1 MPSVAEQL
9 IADNERNIKL
19 VQRDMP
25 RTFGNHPLFQDGAAG
40 TQKTYDVLEAY
51 TCYRPDLGYVQGKE
65 FSQSV
70 SMSYLAAI
78 LCLHLDSFGAFRAMV
93 SLMST
98 RLMFDMYRLEEDRT
112 FLYLTVYDTVLK
124 HELPTLYSHFQE
136 IGMDPK
142 MKRRAFTLF
151 TRCVP
156 LEVVLRIWDCY
167 IYLGTP
173 FFFQACMA
181 ILVMYEDT
189 LLTLDLGDAMKF
201 LHNVPKVRSILDSHT
216 CMTAQPCSH
225 HPLSVPD
232 KVMMGTKP
240 LPAYTSSS
248 SPDMLPPPPPPPL
261 EDYSP
266 ESPTCGYG
274 IGFTDQY
281 KLGETLGTGNFSVV
295 REALHKP
302 SGQRYAIK
310 CIKKGGLSND
320 DHMHPHSYSFCIWL
334 QMKHPNIMILHDF
347 FSEPDYY
354 YLVTEYMDGGE
365 LFDRVVEKPENLLLT
380 SKMDDASIKL
390 ADFGFA
396 KRVDMHDEGLKT
408 ACGTPGYVAPEI
420 LESRPYGKSVD
431 IWSIG
436 VITYIL
442 LCGYPP
448 FHDDNHHALFRKIKQ
463 GQFEFDA
470 PYWDAISDDA
480 KHFIGQMLV
489 VDNKLR
495 ATAAQ
500 LLEHPWIVGSQV
512 STVQLSSALDE
523 LRRFTARDK
532 FKGAV
537 RAVVY

>member
-142 MKRRAFTLF
+142 IMHG
-151 TRCVP
+151 
-156 LEVVLRIWDCY
+156 Y
-167 IYLGTP
+167 
-173 FFFQACMA
+173 ACAYFHCFMCMMVIA

-201 LHNVPKVRSILDSHT
+201 LHNVPKVRSILDSRT
-216 CMTAQPCSH
+216 CMIAQPCSH

-320 DHMHPHSYSFCIWL
+320 ELEALTTEVAVLKQREARD
-334 QMKHPNIMILHDF
+334 
-347 FSEPDYY
+347 
-354 YLVTEYMDGGE
+354 LVKLLLEAIKYCHE
-365 LFDRVVEKPENLLLT
+365 CNVVHRDLKPENLLLT

-495 ATAAQ
+495 
-500 LLEHPWIVGSQV
+500 
-512 STVQLSSALDE
+512 
-523 LRRFTARDK
+523 
-532 FKGAV
+532 
-537 RAVVY
+537 Y

>member
-1 MPSVAEQL
+1 MGCANSSSQRMPVPPSQMHPPPSSSPPPS
-9 IADNERNIKL
+9 AD
-19 VQRDMP
+19 
-25 RTFGNHPLFQDGAAG
+25 
-40 TQKTYDVLEAY
+40 
-51 TCYRPDLGYVQGKE
+51 
-65 FSQSV
+65 
-70 SMSYLAAI
+70 
-78 LCLHLDSFGAFRAMV
+78 
-93 SLMST
+93 
-98 RLMFDMYRLEEDRT
+98 
-112 FLYLTVYDTVLK
+112 
-124 HELPTLYSHFQE
+124 
-136 IGMDPK
+136 
-142 MKRRAFTLF
+142 
-151 TRCVP
+151 
-156 LEVVLRIWDCY
+156 
-167 IYLGTP
+167 
-173 FFFQACMA
+173 
-181 ILVMYEDT
+181 
-189 LLTLDLGDAMKF
+189 
-201 LHNVPKVRSILDSHT
+201 
-216 CMTAQPCSH
+216 

-232 KVMMGTKP
+232 KMIMGTKP

-320 DHMHPHSYSFCIWL
+320 EL
-334 QMKHPNIMILHDF
+334 EALTTEVAVLKQMKHPNIMILHDF

-365 LFDRVVEKPENLLLT
+365 LFDRVVEKSYYSEREARDLVKLLLEAIKYCHECNVVHRDLKPENLLLT

-448 FHDDNHHALFRKIKQ
+448 FNDDNHHALFRKIKQ

-537 RAVVY
+537 RAIMAQQDAAKAKQATSLLSTSTTANTPLVVR

>member
-1 MPSVAEQL
+1 
-9 IADNERNIKL
+9 
-19 VQRDMP
+19 
-25 RTFGNHPLFQDGAAG
+25 
-40 TQKTYDVLEAY
+40 
-51 TCYRPDLGYVQGKE
+51 
-65 FSQSV
+65 
-70 SMSYLAAI
+70 
-78 LCLHLDSFGAFRAMV
+78 
-93 SLMST
+93 
-98 RLMFDMYRLEEDRT
+98 
-112 FLYLTVYDTVLK
+112 
-124 HELPTLYSHFQE
+124 
-136 IGMDPK
+136 
-142 MKRRAFTLF
+142 
-151 TRCVP
+151 
-156 LEVVLRIWDCY
+156 
-167 IYLGTP
+167 
-173 FFFQACMA
+173 
-181 ILVMYEDT
+181 
-189 LLTLDLGDAMKF
+189 
-201 LHNVPKVRSILDSHT
+201 
-216 CMTAQPCSH
+216 
-225 HPLSVPD
+225 
-232 KVMMGTKP
+232 VMMGTKP

-320 DHMHPHSYSFCIWL
+320 EL
-334 QMKHPNIMILHDF
+334 EALT
-347 FSEPDYY
+347 
-354 YLVTEYMDGGE
+354 TEVAV
-365 LFDRVVEKPENLLLT
+365 LKQPENLLLT

-495 ATAAQ
+495 
-500 LLEHPWIVGSQV
+500 
-512 STVQLSSALDE
+512 
-523 LRRFTARDK
+523 
-532 FKGAV
+532 
-537 RAVVY
+537 Y